1 MPSETRFVKNKEV
14 SKTGA
19 LVIPLD
25 KLRSLDNVT
34 REVTSGISSV
44 LYTVASGKTAYIT
57 QAIFTSLSAAGGLIQ
72 LHDARGSGLCAPI
85 FVDSGTTRFWNPR
98 PTACGPI
105 TSGITVQTPN
115 LGGSITLLVHLDPE
129 RTE

>member
-34 REVTSGISSV
+34 ATVVSGVSGL
-44 LYTVASGKTAYIT
+44 LYTIASGKTAYIT
-57 QAIFTSLSAAGGLIQ
+57 QAQFTVLSAAGGLIQ
-72 LHDARGSGLCAPI
+72 LHDARGSGLCSPV
-85 FVDSGTTRFWNPR
+85 FVDSGTTVWWNPR

-105 TSGITVQTPN
+105 TSGITVQTPRF
-115 LGGSITLLVHLDPE
+115 GGSITLLVHLDPE